1 MEDKNN
7 APKFQLSKKPEVESP
22 EASDMPEAPSE
33 PRKLTVRST
42 PQVTPKPADES
53 EKITVHELLDEA
65 YAPDREKARRV
76 KNIQLSK
83 NITFLLGLVTL
94 AVVFTFGYAH
104 SWNQWPIV
112 QPMSWYAPFIISL
125 AVSLYM
131 VIRGIYIFKSVGKV
145 SMLVTGITLA
155 GALSYVNIVVLG
167 VTAQSDHYAPDNCL
181 WEAEDSLE
189 MLLAYEI
196 NACRGWGQSPNVY
209 TSISMNQYKE
219 VFRALPRTEWKP
231 YFKKHLTSEELQ
243 KTTSIN
249 IDERMRLVASRMQE
263 ARANKWNEFNT
274 QYEELPI
281 ELRMKRWLILPY
293 IAAFKLL

>member
-7 APKFQLSKKPEVESP
+7 ATKFKLSKKPEVESP
-22 EASDMPEAPSE
+22 DASDIPEASNQ
-33 PRKLTVRST
+33 PRKLRVRPTT
-42 PQVTPKPADES
+42 PIVPQPTNES
-53 EKITVHELLDEA
+53 EEITVHEILNEA

-76 KNIQLSK
+76 KRNELSK
-83 NITFLLGLVTL
+83 NITFVLGLAAL
-94 AVVFTFGYAH
+94 AVVLTFGYAH
-104 SWNQWPIV
+104 FWNQWPIV
-112 QPMSWYAPFIISL
+112 QPISWYAPFIISL

-131 VIRGIYIFKSVGKV
+131 VIRGIYVFKSARTV

-196 NACRGWGQSPNVY
+196 NACRGWAQSPSVY

-243 KTTSIN
+243 KTNSIN
-249 IDERMRLVASRMQE
+249 IDERMRVVASRMLE
-263 ARANKWNEFNT
+263 ARANTWNEFNT

-293 IAAFKLL
+293 TAAFKLL